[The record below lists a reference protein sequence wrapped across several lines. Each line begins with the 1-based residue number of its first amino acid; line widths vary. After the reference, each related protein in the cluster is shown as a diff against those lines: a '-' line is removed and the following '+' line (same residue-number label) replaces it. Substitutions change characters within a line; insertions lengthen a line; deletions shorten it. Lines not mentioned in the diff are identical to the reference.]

1 MTSGPVASWGSGAEE
16 GVGSP
21 LPFQIVH
28 VPYAAV
34 PLALGLLVRHP
45 MLRWVVISVGVVH
58 LVWNADH
65 VFRLLDLP
73 ITGRGYSDYY

>member
-1 MTSGPVASWGSGAEE
+1 
-16 GVGSP
+16 
-21 LPFQIVH
+21 
-28 VPYAAV
+28 
-34 PLALGLLVRHP
+34 

-58 LVWNADH
+58 LVWNADY